1 LLASGCRG
9 SLNREGS
16 IGWRTIRALTF
27 PQEQGKLPNPLIGSF
42 SLARTEGAA
51 RLTRFGGCF
60 SGFAGW
66 FTNTLP

>member
-1 LLASGCRG
+1 MLLASGCRG

-42 SLARTEGAA
+42 FARANGRRGAA
-51 RLTRFGGCF
+51 NPVWGMSFGFCG
-60 SGFAGW
+60 
-66 FTNTLP
+66 LVH